1 MYLYKLFYNLSIGEF
16 PSIVS
21 LQYLDKHMCGGT
33 IISKTHVLTAAH
45 CFPEKWLVP
54 EDWLVITG
62 SIFPQKSNTY
72 HVKKIKP
79 HPEFMEKSSTYD
91 IAILVIKGEF
101 KLNKDVTVMGM
112 ADSFHMP
119 NGTAS
124 SKFFQTLFTS

>member
-1 MYLYKLFYNLSIGEF
+1 MNPHG
-16 PSIVS
+16 
-21 LQYLDKHMCGGT
+21 HRCTGT

-45 CFPEKWLVP
+45 CFPEKWLDP

-91 IAILVIKGEF
+91 IAILVIKGKF
-101 KLNKDVTVMGM
+101 KLNKDVTVMGI
-112 ADSFHMP
+112 ASSFQMP

-124 SKFFQTLFTS
+124 LRIFQTLFTLYELDF